1 MGTAIVIGV
10 GPDQGLGAQLC
21 KRFAAEG
28 LNVLVAGR
36 TKSALDAVVA
46 DIAAAGGRA
55 ASVVADATKE
65 ADIVALFDQAGSDLE
80 LAIYNAGN
88 NTPGKIID
96 MEADYFEQSWRVVC
110 FGGFLFGRE
119 AVRRMV
125 PKAVGTLLFTGA
137 SASLRGRTGYGAF
150 NSSKAGLRT
159 LAQAMAKEY
168 ASDGIHVGHVVV
180 DGAIGGEK
188 IRKRFPDASRPRG
201 SADQH
206 RGHRRWLRLPLPSAA
221 PGLVVRTRCANLARE
236 LVIPAPPSPVGLPN
250 PERLWHDV
258 LPASAGICFQ
268 EDPCPPSRP
277 RPPSSIPSCSA
288 TRSGRRPCA
297 RCFRI
302 SA

>member
-36 TKSALDAVVA
+36 TKSALYAVVA

-55 ASVVADATKE
+55 ASFVADATKE

-188 IRKRFPDASRPRG
+188 IRKRFPNLADREDRLISIEGIVDGFVFLYRQPRRAW
-201 SADQH
+201 SFELD
-206 RGHRRWLRLPLPSAA
+206 
-221 PGLVVRTRCANLARE
+221 VRTSHEN
-236 LVIPAPPSPVGLPN
+236 
-250 PERLWHDV
+250 W
-258 LPASAGICFQ
+258 
-268 EDPCPPSRP
+268 
-277 RPPSSIPSCSA
+277 
-288 TRSGRRPCA
+288 
-297 RCFRI
+297 
-302 SA
+302 

>member
-21 KRFAAEG
+21 KRFAAER

-36 TKSALDAVVA
+36 TRSALDAVVA
-46 DIAAAGGRA
+46 DIVAAGGRA
-55 ASVVADATKE
+55 ASVVADATSE
-65 ADIVALFDQAGSDLE
+65 ADIVALFDQAGGDLE

-96 MEADYFEQSWRVVC
+96 MEAGYFEQSWRVVC

-125 PKAVGTLLFTGA
+125 PKGAGTLLFTGA
-137 SASLRGRTGYGAF
+137 SASLRGRPGYGAF

-168 ASDGIHVGHVVV
+168 ASDGIHIGHVIV

-188 IRKRFPDASRPRG
+188 IKTRFPDLAGREDRLISIEGIVDGFVFLYHQPRRAW
-201 SADQH
+201 SFELD
-206 RGHRRWLRLPLPSAA
+206 
-221 PGLVVRTRCANLARE
+221 VRTSHEN
-236 LVIPAPPSPVGLPN
+236 
-250 PERLWHDV
+250 W
-258 LPASAGICFQ
+258 
-268 EDPCPPSRP
+268 
-277 RPPSSIPSCSA
+277 
-288 TRSGRRPCA
+288 
-297 RCFRI
+297 
-302 SA
+302 